1 MIKYIKDLFN
11 AKNEL
16 DLLKEQNET
25 LKQGVMQMD
34 YIVSSLRLENS
45 ALNNTILELRAKVDE
60 SFREG
65 NHYKIVQHD
74 ALLDEVRKLRELN
87 KELSYNN
94 ERLHEE
100 SLKAFSK
107 KKKK

>member
-16 DLLKEQNET
+16 NLVNNEVEC
-25 LKQGVMQMD
+25 LRNGNMQLTF
-34 YIVSSLRLENS
+34 IIESQRLEIS
-45 ALNNTILELRAKVDE
+45 GLNKTISDLREKVDV

-74 ALLDEVRKLRELN
+74 ALLDEVRKLREVN
-87 KELSYNN
+87 KELCYNN